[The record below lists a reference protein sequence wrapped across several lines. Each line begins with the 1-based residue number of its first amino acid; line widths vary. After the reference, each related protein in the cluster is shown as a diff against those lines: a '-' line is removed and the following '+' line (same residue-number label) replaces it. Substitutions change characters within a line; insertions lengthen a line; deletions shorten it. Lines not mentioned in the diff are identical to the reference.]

1 MQNDVMKSDL
11 EQPEEVL
18 HLSTWH
24 WFLGLSKQ
32 KEVST
37 LEIFGNDHY
46 IIHLHFIYLL
56 YDYLWI
62 HIKKKSNSNN
72 SSASWHLSPFFLVT
86 WPTAYLRRFHII
98 NPCYHLVFLQT
109 EHLFIILNLSCKER
123 KTPECS
129 VIIVIFSRDFYNKS
143 MTEVPILHCTFVC
156 LL

>member
-62 HIKKKSNSNN
+62 HIKINQTVTTAQHHDISPHSFWWPDPQLTSGGFT
-72 SSASWHLSPFFLVT
+72 SSIPATILCFCRLS
-86 WPTAYLRRFHII
+86 I
-98 NPCYHLVFLQT
+98 
-109 EHLFIILNLSCKER
+109 
-123 KTPECS
+123 
-129 VIIVIFSRDFYNKS
+129 
-143 MTEVPILHCTFVC
+143 C
-156 LL
+156 LLFWTCHVKKEKPLSVL